1 MREKTFEEPLERQLV
16 RQFYRGNIPC
26 FCLAAAASLAGG
38 SLNLI
43 VSWLMQQLIDAISG
57 GPDALPLTVLTLLS
71 AAFVMLAALLFL
83 LKYISEPR
91 FIAKAMRQYKELAF
105 RKLTAKSISSFRDEV
120 TAGYLSAL
128 TNDAGSIEANYL
140 AVQFSIITKAV
151 TFAGALGMMLFYSPL
166 MTVVAVAVTLLPL
179 AASLLTGSRM
189 QAAEQRVSD
198 RSRDFTAALSDC
210 LSGFDVVKTFRA
222 EKEIFR
228 LFSESNCALEK
239 EKLGKRRIAVLVGMA
254 GAITGIAAQLGVFL
268 AGAYIAL
275 SGRGL
280 TAGTVIMFVNLMN
293 FMIGPVSELPALLA
307 GRRAALGLIKKLAR
321 ALEKNA
327 PAGGSAVV
335 SQVGQ
340 GIRFDNVSFGYE
352 DGKEVLHGISAFF
365 EAGKAYAVVGGSG
378 SGKSTLLRLLMAGYP
393 SYSGNIYIDDNEL
406 RTVSP
411 ESLYGVMS
419 VIQQN
424 VFVFNAS
431 IRDNVTMFRDFPRD
445 DTDRAIEHA
454 HLGGLTAERGEDC
467 LCGENGRGLSGGEKQ
482 RISIARS
489 LLKRSSVLLADEAT
503 SALDAATAHSVASDL
518 LELDGVT
525 RMIVTHTLD
534 ASLLRRYDGITAL
547 RDGCIAESGSF
558 DELMKRKGYF
568 YALYTVTQ

>member
-57 GPDALPLTVLTLLS
+57 GPDALPLTALTLLS

-105 RKLTAKSISSFRDEV
+105 RKLTAKSISSFRDEG

-166 MTVVAVAVTLLPL
+166 MTMVAVAVTLLP
-179 AASLLTGSRM
+179 GSRM

-335 SQVGQ
+335 SQVGP

-393 SYSGNIYIDDNEL
+393 SYSGNIYIDDEL
-406 RTVSP
+406 HTVSP

-454 HLGGLTAERGEDC
+454 HLGGLIAERGEEC

-534 ASLLRRYDGITAL
+534 ASLLRRYDGIIAL

-558 DELMKRKGYF
+558 DELMKMKGYF

>member
-1 MREKTFEEPLERQLV
+1 M

-57 GPDALPLTVLTLLS
+57 GPDALPLTALTLLS

-105 RKLTAKSISSFRDEV
+105 RKLTAKSISSFRDEG

-140 AVQFSIITKAV
+140 AVQFSVITKAV

-321 ALEKNA
+321 ALEKKR
-327 PAGGSAVV
+327 PRRRERRCFAGRAGHK
-335 SQVGQ
+335 
-340 GIRFDNVSFGYE
+340 IR
-352 DGKEVLHGISAFF
+352 
-365 EAGKAYAVVGGSG
+365 
-378 SGKSTLLRLLMAGYP
+378 
-393 SYSGNIYIDDNEL
+393 
-406 RTVSP
+406 
-411 ESLYGVMS
+411 
-419 VIQQN
+419 
-424 VFVFNAS
+424 
-431 IRDNVTMFRDFPRD
+431 
-445 DTDRAIEHA
+445 
-454 HLGGLTAERGEDC
+454 
-467 LCGENGRGLSGGEKQ
+467 
-482 RISIARS
+482 
-489 LLKRSSVLLADEAT
+489 
-503 SALDAATAHSVASDL
+503 
-518 LELDGVT
+518 
-525 RMIVTHTLD
+525 
-534 ASLLRRYDGITAL
+534 
-547 RDGCIAESGSF
+547 
-558 DELMKRKGYF
+558 
-568 YALYTVTQ
+568 